1 MATALKQELNNR
13 DAGTAGTAGTAGAAA
28 PQPPKSGKRRVVLP
42 IMLVL
47 AAAAAYWGYNQWSFG
62 RAHASTDD
70 AAVDGHLVPVL
81 AKVSGYVEGVTVSDN
96 DHVKADS
103 ILVKIDQSEY
113 KVRLAQAEADLAAA
127 RAGAGSAG
135 LSGQA
140 QALVEQASGQR
151 GSLDA
156 QITAAQANEA
166 KAKADLA
173 RMQELVAKQIVS
185 RQQLDAAKA
194 AADAASANVVA
205 LQRQTT
211 AATGTVA
218 GAEAGVRLAAAR
230 VQGAQAA
237 RDNAA
242 LQLSYTKVTA
252 PASGIVS
259 RKQVEPGQLI
269 QAGQP
274 LLTIVTDTGVF
285 VTANFKETQLADIRV
300 GQPVEIEVD
309 AYGGAKA
316 TGCVESLS
324 AATGSKFAL
333 LPPDNATGNF
343 TKVVQRVPVRI
354 QVKKGLGANE
364 PLRPGMSVNVHIDT
378 KAAAGKCD

>member
-1 MATALKQELNNR
+1 MATALKQEVNNR
-13 DAGTAGTAGTAGAAA
+13 EAGAAA
-28 PQPPKSGKRRVVLP
+28 PQPPEGGKRRIVLP
-42 IMLVL
+42 IVVVLVAL
-47 AAAAAYWGYNQWSFG
+47 AGLWGFKQWSYG
-62 RAHASTDD
+62 RSHESTDD

-81 AKVSGYVEGVTVSDN
+81 AKVSGYVQAVTVSDN

-103 ILVKIDQSEY
+103 VLVQIDPSEY

-127 RAGAGSAG
+127 HAAGGAGSN
-135 LSGQA
+135 GQA
-140 QALVEQASGQR
+140 QAMVEQASGQR
-151 GSLDA
+151 ASLDA
-156 QITAAQANEA
+156 QIVAARANEA

-173 RMQELVAKQIVS
+173 RMQELVTKQIVS

-194 AADAASANVVA
+194 AAEAAAANVVA
-205 LQRQTT
+205 LEKQTT
-211 AATGTVA
+211 AAGGTVA
-218 GAEAGVRLAAAR
+218 SAQAGVRLAAAR

-242 LQLSYTKVTA
+242 LQLSYTKVPA
-252 PASGIVS
+252 PASGAVS
-259 RKQVEPGQLI
+259 RKQVEPGQLV

-285 VTANFKETQLADIRV
+285 ITANMKETQLADLRV
-300 GQPVEIEVD
+300 GQPVEIEID
-309 AYGGAKA
+309 AYGGAMA
-316 TGCVESLS
+316 HGIVESVS

-354 QVKKGLGANE
+354 RVTQGLGPNQ
-364 PLRPGMSVNVHIDT
+364 PLRPGMSVTVHVET
-378 KAAAGKCD
+378 KASGKGA